1 MNDDWRTSGYS
12 NQAGGHCVEVA
23 ETRERVVVRATVNRG
38 AGHLAFPVAEWRALL
53 AGLDRMWSG
62 AVGAFAG

>member
-1 MNDDWRTSGYS
+1 M
-12 NQAGGHCVEVA
+12 
-23 ETRERVVVRATVNRG
+23 VRDTVNRG